1 MERDARAAGE
11 WTDADRAAAGAAL
24 SKFDPRG
31 WVCLLL
37 EWGEEDAAWAA
48 ALDAPD
54 RLDLDLWTKLLVRR
68 AKADPA
74 STMSYYQQLVDDVL
88 VHADRR
94 NYRTAARLLRDM
106 RDAASA
112 AGQPH
117 EFERVL
123 VDVMERNRRRPSLFD
138 ELDRASLVT

>member
-1 MERDARAAGE
+1 MY
-11 WTDADRAAAGAAL
+11 
-24 SKFDPRG
+24 
-31 WVCLLL
+31 LLL
-37 EWGEEDAAWAA
+37 EWGDWDAVWAA

-68 AKADPA
+68 AKIDPA

-106 RDAASA
+106 CAAASA

-123 VDVMERNRRRPSLFD
+123 IDVMERNRRRPSFLD
-138 ELDRASLVT
+138 ELHRAGLVT